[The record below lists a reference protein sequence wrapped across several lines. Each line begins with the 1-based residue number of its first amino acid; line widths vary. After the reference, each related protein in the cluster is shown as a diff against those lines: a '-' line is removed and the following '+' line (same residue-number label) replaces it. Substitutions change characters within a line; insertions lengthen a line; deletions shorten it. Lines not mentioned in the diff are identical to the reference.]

1 VEHGMEL
8 IVEVPSHVCEPI
20 CDLTTK
26 TSNDEDNGKVQIKKM
41 CVVDIGGLMTVNHK
55 KKNK

>member
-1 VEHGMEL
+1 MEL